1 MRAALRAAAK
11 PARPTSLL
19 GCSLATVTAISR
31 EFNNFAVLLVPTT
44 TTTTTSNSCSSS
56 WARRPLGWVSRWAP
70 RWVPRGVPRWASG
83 LSYSPSLG
91 PVTLV
96 AANLAL
102 LLSVI
107 FFGFDLA
114 DPLVYEMIAIRAGW
128 MTVSQL
134 PLVVLMAG
142 KANLVGCLTGT
153 SYERLNWIHRSV
165 ARCMLAT
172 ALVHASYFLRSW
184 ARYDYIGRM
193 LATDLHSRRGLG
205 ALCVLAWLVLA
216 SMAPVRGWRYEL
228 FVAQHLISAAGFL
241 FAVWLHVPDSAS
253 AYVWSPVGLWAL
265 DRTVRWAYMVYHN
278 LAVFHPPASPSSAFA
293 CRALFRRLDDDT
305 ARITIRDPPL
315 AWRPGQHVFVACH
328 SLAPLQQHPFTIASL
343 PSDGRLDLVV
353 RKHTGCTADI
363 FRHACLCSGSLPSPV
378 LARAQ
383 PPPPP
388 PLPPATLNEG
398 RIVVLDGPYG
408 RLRPLEQF
416 DSVVLLAGSTGA
428 AFTVPLA
435 RHLMRLATLGQPI
448 VTRRLRFVWAVK
460 AGAQVHWFSSEL
472 GASLT
477 ALGQQ
482 RDAKPDRNGGLQV
495 DASIYVTCDSELTF
509 EIDAKPPP
517 PLPSPSSPVQPGAG
531 GDEKTERAGCG
542 PGADCCC
549 RTVAKDEDAIVEVPA
564 CSCGR
569 PTPAPATAAAAAGG
583 GDPRADGKDR
593 LSRASTTA
601 SSSSSSS
608 SVHSRFDLPQHAVTF
623 VSRRPDVKTLIE
635 RELEHAL
642 GESAVVVCGPR
653 GLVHATRAAVVQLS
667 DERAVHKGT
676 GAQGVAALS
685 LGTR

>member
-11 PARPTSLL
+11 PAHPTSLL
-19 GCSLATVTAISR
+19 ACSLATVTAISR
-31 EFNNFAVLLVPTT
+31 EFNNFTVLLVPTT
-44 TTTTTSNSCSSS
+44 TTTTTTTSTSNSSSS
-56 WARRPLGWVSRWAP
+56 WARRVLGWVP
-70 RWVPRGVPRWASG
+70 CGVPRWASA
-83 LSYSPSLG
+83 LSYPPSLG

-102 LLSVI
+102 LLSVV
-107 FFGFDLA
+107 FFGFDVA

-128 MTVSQL
+128 MTVTQL

-142 KANLVGCLTGT
+142 KANVVGCLTGT

-165 ARCMLAT
+165 ARCTLAT

-216 SMAPVRGWRYEL
+216 SVAPVRGWRYEL
-228 FVAQHLISAAGFL
+228 FVAQHLVSAVGFL
-241 FAVWLHVPDSAS
+241 VAVWLHVPDSAS
-253 AYVWSPVGLWAL
+253 AYVWSPVGLWVL

-278 LAVFHPPASPSSAFA
+278 LAVFHPPASPSSVLA
-293 CRALFRRLDDDT
+293 CRARFRRLDDNT

-353 RKHTGCTADI
+353 RKHAGCTAHI

-388 PLPPATLNEG
+388 PPPSPPLPAALGEDRT
-398 RIVVLDGPYG
+398 VVLDGPYG

-435 RHLMRLATLGQPI
+435 RHLMRLAALGQPI

-460 AGAQVHWFSSEL
+460 TGAQVHWFSAEL
-472 GASLT
+472 GASLA
-477 ALGQQ
+477 ALDQQ
-482 RDAKPDRNGGLQV
+482 NDAKPDRNGGLRV
-495 DASIYVTCDSELTF
+495 DAGIYVTCDPELTF

-517 PLPSPSSPVQPGAG
+517 PPSSPSSSVQPGAG

-542 PGADCCC
+542 PDADCFC
-549 RTVAKDEDAIVEVPA
+549 RTLAKDEDAIAEVPA
-564 CSCGR
+564 CSCGQ
-569 PTPAPATAAAAAGG
+569 PTPAPAAAAATAGG
-583 GDPRADGKDR
+583 DGLRAEGKDL

-601 SSSSSSS
+601 ATSSSSSS
-608 SVHSRFDLPQHAVTF
+608 SVHSRFDLPQDSVTF
-623 VSRRPDVKTLIE
+623 VSRRPDVKALIE

-676 GAQGVAALS
+676 GAQGVTVLS
-685 LGTR
+685 LGAE